1 MNRYSWLLLVGL
13 LTVGVACGD
22 TQGNGTGAVDP
33 TLTCD
38 GNDNLAL
45 LWGSFTGRGL
55 LVTEPAAIGIDWV
68 LFSHPTQ
75 PLLGFLHP
83 PDWTGQP
90 ITLGSGS
97 GVDLVRNDG
106 GGFYHNLTTFDPSG
120 TVPVGQWLDES
131 VVRAFELMGDAGMRS
146 QLCAFPPTTV
156 VTNPGIAQTVSATVV
171 LTEDTVL
178 LSAVS
183 IASFDSV
190 VGNGVNVQSYGGR
203 RAEFNQIADQVLFDI
218 INQLLIGGGDD
229 DRDTDLDGTI
239 DRLDEFPL
247 DPTRQ

>member
-1 MNRYSWLLLVGL
+1 MHRYSRFALLAFLACGF
-13 LTVGVACGD
+13 GCGD
-22 TQGNGTGAVDP
+22 TQGAGAGAVDP

-38 GNDNLAL
+38 GDDNLAL

-97 GVDLVRNDG
+97 GVDLVRADG
-106 GGFYHNLTTFDPSG
+106 GGFYHNLTTFDPNG
-120 TVPVGQWLDES
+120 AIPAGQWLDES
-131 VVRAFELMGDAGMRS
+131 VVRAFDLMGDAGARTEF
-146 QLCAFPPTTV
+146 CAFPPTTIQ
-156 VTNPGIAQTVSATVV
+156 TNPGVAQTVTATVV
-171 LTEDTVL
+171 LTDDSVL

-203 RAEFNQIADQVLFDI
+203 RDEFNQIADQVFFDI

-229 DRDTDLDGTI
+229 DRDTDMDGTI